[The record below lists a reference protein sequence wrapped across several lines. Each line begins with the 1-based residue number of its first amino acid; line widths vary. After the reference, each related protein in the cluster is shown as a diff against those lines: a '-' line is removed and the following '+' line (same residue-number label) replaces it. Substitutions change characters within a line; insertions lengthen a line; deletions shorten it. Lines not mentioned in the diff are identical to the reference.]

1 VCQCKQA
8 SGGSR
13 LPSFPSSRMGWAAL
27 NSKQLSYL
35 APSAPF
41 LQRSVRALVAADQQ
55 HRPGTGNT
63 HAGIAQGRG
72 DTFPLRHHLD
82 APGDATVRVISPSPS
97 KPGGGTAPSRGG
109 YAESP
114 TRAVSSPDRA
124 AVDGGRVGPGPAWT
138 VFRYCIF
145 QTWRERERET
155 RRRRGGWS
163 SKGAGGYWE
172 EWGPS
177 GTGAWTNG
185 RVTR

>member
-41 LQRSVRALVAADQQ
+41 LQRSVRALVAPDQQ

-82 APGDATVRVISPSPS
+82 APGDATVRVICPSPS

-145 QTWRERERET
+145 QTWREREREKREGAVVVGRAKAPAAT
-155 RRRRGGWS
+155 GRNGARPAPGPGPMGG
-163 SKGAGGYWE
+163 
-172 EWGPS
+172 
-177 GTGAWTNG
+177 
-185 RVTR
+185 

>member
-1 VCQCKQA
+1 
-8 SGGSR
+8 
-13 LPSFPSSRMGWAAL
+13 MGWAAL

-41 LQRSVRALVAADQQ
+41 LQRSVRALVAPDQQ

-82 APGDATVRVISPSPS
+82 APGDATVRVICPSPS
-97 KPGGGTAPSRGG
+97 KPGGGTAPSRARLRRVADPGRQF
-109 YAESP
+109 
-114 TRAVSSPDRA
+114 TRSC
-124 AVDGGRVGPGPAWT
+124 GRGRRTRGARPSLDCFSVLYFPN
-138 VFRYCIF
+138 VE
-145 QTWRERERET
+145 REREKET